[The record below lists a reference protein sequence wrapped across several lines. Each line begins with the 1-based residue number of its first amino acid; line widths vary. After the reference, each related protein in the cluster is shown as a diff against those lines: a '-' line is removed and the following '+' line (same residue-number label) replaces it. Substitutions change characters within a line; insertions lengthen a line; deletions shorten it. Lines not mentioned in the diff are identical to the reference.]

1 MKCRSIGTAVAGFAA
16 LLVTSFAAQSADIM
30 RKAPIYR
37 PAPAYSWTGF
47 YVGAVAGYGAAA
59 LVVVQ
64 MLSLINKASTL
75 INTAG
80 TVILGLFG
88 TGMDLAYQG
97 AIAELTAKSLPSV
110 PYSYPGA

>member
-1 MKCRSIGTAVAGFAA
+1 
-16 LLVTSFAAQSADIM
+16 
-30 RKAPIYR
+30 
-37 PAPAYSWTGF
+37 
-47 YVGAVAGYGAAA
+47 
-59 LVVVQ
+59 

-97 AIAELTAKSLPSV
+97 AIAELTDKSLPSV